1 MMLDYN
7 NIKGYDNLSDTAE
20 DKEELDYMIKEIKEL
35 QDLLDHRTRIEN
47 EAIKLIEECKFN
59 EAIELLATI

>member
-1 MMLDYN
+1 MKKD
-7 NIKGYDNLSDTAE
+7 KYDD
-20 DKEELDYMIKEIKEL
+20 MIKEIKEL